1 MAKEP
6 KDLTTKEE
14 TAILKETRLLYP
26 KEFRVDQADP
36 IFKKR
41 VKMEKARKIYENM
54 KSKILGKI
62 KNTPK
67 WTP

>member
-1 MAKEP
+1 MARKD

-14 TAILKETRLLYP
+14 TAILQETRLMYP
-26 KEFRVDQADP
+26 KEFRIDPADP
-36 IFKKR
+36 IFKRR
-41 VKMEKARKIYENM
+41 VKVEKARKIYENM

>member
-1 MAKEP
+1 LM
-6 KDLTTKEE
+6 
-14 TAILKETRLLYP
+14 YP
-26 KEFRVDQADP
+26 KEFRIDSADP

-41 VKMEKARKIYENM
+41 VKMEKAKKIYENM

>member
-1 MAKEP
+1 MARKD
-6 KDLTTKEE
+6 KDLTAKEE
-14 TAILKETRLLYP
+14 TAILQETRLMYP
-26 KEFRVDQADP
+26 KEFRIDSADP

-41 VKMEKARKIYENM
+41 VKMEKAKKIYENM

>member
-1 MAKEP
+1 MANKN

-14 TAILKETRLLYP
+14 TAILQETRKAYP
-26 KEFRVDQADP
+26 KEFMIDPADP
-36 IFKKR
+36 IFKRR
-41 VKMEKARKIYENM
+41 VKVEKARKIYENM

-62 KNTPK
+62 KNKPK